1 MSQQSRP
8 DSVDESLAAATRSI
22 DPAVLGTRIRNLRV
36 AAGLT
41 QGELGGTDASTA
53 YISRIEA
60 GKRRPDLALLRAVA
74 GRLGATAEELLHG
87 VSRDRRA
94 EMRLSLD
101 YAELSL
107 RSGNPA
113 DALEKAAEVLDGA
126 VEASV
131 AELVSES
138 TLIKALALE
147 SLGHLDDAVIE
158 LERLVDGDDA
168 SAQWIRAAIA
178 LTRCYREA
186 GDLVRAT
193 DAGEHALRRLQS
205 A

>member
-1 MSQQSRP
+1 MLKQKSTH
-8 DSVDESLAAATRSI
+8 VD
-22 DPAVLGTRIRNLRV
+22 DPAAVGARLRE
-36 AAGLT
+36 ARERAGYSQRDLAFP
-41 QGELGGTDASTA
+41 GCSAA

-131 AELVSES
+131 AELQAAK
-138 TLIKALALE
+138 LRA
-147 SLGHLDDAVIE
+147 DIE
-158 LERLVDGDDA
+158 LLRAYGPPTSNRDA
-168 SAQWIRAAIA
+168 LSSEVSGEAA
-178 LTRCYREA
+178 
-186 GDLVRAT
+186 V
-193 DAGEHALRRLQS
+193 S
-205 A
+205 